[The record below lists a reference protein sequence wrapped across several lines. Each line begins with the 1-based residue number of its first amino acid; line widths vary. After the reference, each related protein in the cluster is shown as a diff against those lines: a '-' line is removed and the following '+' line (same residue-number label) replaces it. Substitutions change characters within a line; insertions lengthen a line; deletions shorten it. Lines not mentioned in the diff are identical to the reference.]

1 MQRESKASIL
11 FRHYIK
17 KNKMYTCALEMKQS
31 TTDSILFS
39 CVEQAQID
47 WGMAIKSKEG
57 VMLRVVAVAEG
68 MPDYIY
74 LREEPAY
81 VVIKFPD
88 MMCVIDIETFAIER
102 DRSKRK
108 SLTQTRASEISIITV
123 KCASVA
129 PLPHQ
134 SPSK

>member
-17 KNKMYTCALEMKQS
+17 KNKMYTCALEMKQ
-31 TTDSILFS
+31 TITDSISFS
-39 CVEQAQID
+39 CVTQAQID

-57 VMLRVVAVAEG
+57 VMLRVQAVAEG

-81 VVIKFPD
+81 VVIKFPK
-88 MMCVIDIETFAIER
+88 MMCVIDIETFDIEKK
-102 DRSKRK
+102 RSQRR
-108 SLTQTRASEISIITV
+108 SLTSSRASDIAIISV
-123 KCASVA
+123 
-129 PLPHQ
+129 PL
-134 SPSK
+134 S